1 MANNITIVKLA
12 AALGLSK
19 STVSRAF
26 REGSDINPK
35 TKETILQKAAEL
47 GFSPNLY
54 ASNLRGNKSYTIAI
68 IIPEFGNKFFS
79 QAIKGIEW
87 VARNNGYHVLIYV
100 TDHSAE
106 KEADIIR
113 TLVNGRV
120 DGVIMSGSGEGNNH
134 EYLKLLQSNKVPLV
148 FFDRYYEDVSTVCI
162 TGNDFDSSYQAT
174 KHLIT
179 NGAKKIAYLAVNKD
193 VSIGKIRM
201 EGYKKALLEAALPL
215 NEQLMLDTSNDVV
228 VNYQD
233 IKTLIENQKP
243 DAIFASVERLAM
255 STIRVA
261 KELQLLIPKDLKL
274 ICFSCL
280 DIADMLQP
288 SLSVVKQP
296 AYEMGVEAT
305 TQLFDILCGR
315 KADSIREIIFLDSE
329 LIFQDSSSRA

>member
-35 TKETILQKAAEL
+35 TKEIILQKAAEL

-120 DGVIMSGSGEGNNH
+120 DGVIMSGSGEGDNH
-134 EYLKLLQSNKVPLV
+134 EYLKLLKSNKVPLV
-148 FFDRYYEDVSTVCI
+148 FFDRYYEDVSTACI

-174 KHLIT
+174 KHLIAS
-179 NGAKKIAYLAVNKD
+179 GARKIAYLAVNKD

-201 EGYKKALLEAALPL
+201 EGYKKALQEAALPL
-215 NEQLMLDTSNDVV
+215 NEQLMLDTSNDVL
-228 VNYQD
+228 VNYKD
-233 IKTLIENQKP
+233 IKNLIENQKP

-296 AYEMGVEAT
+296 AYEMGIEAT
-305 TQLFDILCGR
+305 TQLFDILFGR
-315 KADSIREIIFLDSE
+315 KADGIREIIFLDSE
-329 LIFQDSSSRA
+329 LIFQGSSSGA

>member
-35 TKETILQKAAEL
+35 TKEIILQKAAEL

-79 QAIKGIEW
+79 QAIKGIEL

-120 DGVIMSGSGEGNNH
+120 DGVIMSGSGEGDNH
-134 EYLKLLQSNKVPLV
+134 EYLKLLKSNKVPLV
-148 FFDRYYEDVSTVCI
+148 FFDRYYEDVSTACI

-174 KHLIT
+174 KHLIAS
-179 NGAKKIAYLAVNKD
+179 GARKIAYLAVNKD

-201 EGYKKALLEAALPL
+201 EGYKKALQEAALPL
-215 NEQLMLDTSNDVV
+215 NEQLMLDTSNDVL
-228 VNYQD
+228 VNYKD
-233 IKTLIENQKP
+233 IKNLIENQKP

-296 AYEMGVEAT
+296 AYEMGIEAT

-315 KADSIREIIFLDSE
+315 KADGIREIIFLDSE
-329 LIFQDSSSRA
+329 LIFQGSSSRA